1 MNTSRPGLPSRKNT
15 CFCSLLVV
23 FVLQLPFERAT
34 AAVRGMEGFA
44 VEVATVGKVSQS
56 TLNGLQVT
64 GVPFST
70 EGRGCKMVGIWYD
83 AWQRAIRNYKVCGS
97 RVTREGSVAH
107 LPKGQA
113 TDGMVSN
120 TMKGAVMRGESST
133 KFEEFEI
140 RATRIAAP
148 DGGVSC
154 ATELVITV
162 HGLLSF
168 YGAQEACR

>member
-1 MNTSRPGLPSRKNT
+1 MHTSQLIPPERRSPLHLV
-15 CFCSLLVV
+15 LLVI
-23 FVLQLPFERAT
+23 FVLQSPVEDARAT
-34 AAVRGMEGFA
+34 LQGMDGFA

-64 GVPFST
+64 GVAFST

-83 AWQRAIRNYKVCGS
+83 AWHKAIRNYRVCGTS
-97 RVTREGSVAH
+97 VTREGSVAH

-120 TMKGAVMRGESST
+120 AMKGAVMRGESSA

-140 RATRIAAP
+140 KATRIAAP
-148 DGGVSC
+148 DGGLSC

-168 YGAQEACR
+168 YGAQEACK